1 MSENSENQSSASSAE
16 QLFEE
21 LLQAQAR
28 QKLPPVES
36 WHPERSGA
44 IDIRVARDGSWYH
57 EGEPI
62 RREAMVRLFS
72 TILRRDGD
80 DYFLV
85 TPAERLAIE
94 VEDAPFLAVAL
105 ERDGAG
111 EDQRLLLTTNVGDHV
126 LVDAAHPLHVEE
138 RDGEPAPYVLVR
150 AGLHALINRATFYR
164 LVELAEPSSDDA
176 ELVGVRSAGTFFP
189 LGRI

>member
-1 MSENSENQSSASSAE
+1 MSTNDPNASSAE
-16 QLFEE
+16 RLFEE
-21 LLQAQAR
+21 LLQAQGQ

-36 WHPERSGA
+36 WHPERKAG
-44 IDIRVARDGSWYH
+44 IDIRIARDGTWYH

-62 RREAMVRLFS
+62 RRDAMVRLFS
-72 TILRRDGD
+72 TILRRDDD

-85 TPAERLAIE
+85 TPAEQLAIE

-111 EDQRLLLTTNVGDHV
+111 ENQRLLLTTNVGDHV
-126 LVDAAHPLHVEE
+126 LVDAEHALRVDE
-138 RDGEPAPYVLVR
+138 REGEPAPYVHVR

-164 LVELAEPSSDDA
+164 LVDLAEPSPDDPDV
-176 ELVGVRSAGTFFP
+176 LGVRSAGSFFP
-189 LGRI
+189 LGRV